1 MEQRWNRPLDV
12 EPGHWKKQL
21 PGKYLALAA
30 KGDLPALQALLTEHP
45 EFLNKRGSHN
55 RTLLWEAVR
64 AGKMDAVMFLAGRGA
79 DVNAVG
85 CYNSESHVQIS
96 PYCAAHYYKRPAIA
110 DLLQSKGIKED
121 IFRLAFLGNQ
131 IAVAERLTDDP
142 TLLHAED
149 PNDEIW
155 YIPLLSFAVAGG
167 HLALSKR
174 LIDNGAAVT
183 QYSAQLFW
191 LVTKQSRPDLLDLIL
206 AAGAD
211 IQAVESSV
219 LLAAADLVLL
229 RRLLE
234 AGAPLNKID
243 AHGNLPLFYL
253 IRADKRANLD
263 KLQLLFD
270 FGLDLNLVGPLG
282 QSALDYARAT
292 GQQAVV
298 DWLMAHGASSLL

>member
-21 PGKYLALAA
+21 PGKYLAIAA
-30 KGDLPALQALLTEHP
+30 KGNVPTLQGLLAEHP

-64 AGKMDAVMFLAGRGA
+64 AGKAAAVAFLTECGA
-79 DVNAVG
+79 DLNAVG
-85 CYNSESHVQIS
+85 CYNSESHVQLS
-96 PYCAAHYYKRPAIA
+96 PYCAAHYYNRPAIA
-110 DLLQSKGIKED
+110 DFLKSKGVQED
-121 IFRLAFLGNQ
+121 LFRLAFLGQ
-131 IAVAERLTDDP
+131 QTAVVKRLTDDP

-167 HLALSKR
+167 QLALAKL
-174 LIDNGAAVT
+174 LIEQGAAVT

-191 LVTKQSRPDLLDLIL
+191 LVAKQSRPDLLDLIL
-206 AAGAD
+206 VHGAD
-211 IQAVESSV
+211 IQAVEASV
-219 LLAAADLVLL
+219 FLAATDLALL
-229 RRLLE
+229 RRLLA
-234 AGAPLNKID
+234 AGAPVNAID

-270 FGLDLNLVGPLG
+270 FGLDLNVIGPQG
-282 QSALDYARAT
+282 QTALAYARTT

-298 DWLMAHGASSLL
+298 DWLMARGASSAR